1 MRNSRGLQE
10 EMVDKERAEAKVAG
24 LEDDKRR
31 SPPPAAACAWDAN
44 TTHRPDTQAPLLLCT
59 V

>member
-1 MRNSRGLQE
+1 
-10 EMVDKERAEAKVAG
+10 MVDKERAEAKVAG